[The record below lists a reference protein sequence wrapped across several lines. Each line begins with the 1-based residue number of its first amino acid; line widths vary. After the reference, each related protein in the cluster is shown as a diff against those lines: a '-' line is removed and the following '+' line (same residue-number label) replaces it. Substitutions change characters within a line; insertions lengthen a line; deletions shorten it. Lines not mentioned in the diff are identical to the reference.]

1 MTMICSQLARIPIH
15 KKFSHEESY
24 DDHHRSALK
33 PEEGSFFFL
42 TGEICQKLKLKMK
55 I

>member
-1 MTMICSQLARIPIH
+1 MKS
-15 KKFSHEESY
+15 SDD
-24 DDHHRSALK
+24 DDHHQSALK
-33 PEEGSFFFL
+33 PEGSLFFL